1 MKATLA
7 KVRRTDFRQKQEA
20 AKAAAWAPLERGQT
34 ARDVEAKAHD
44 KAVATLAP
52 ETVLAAA
59 RDLGK
64 RGCWDYR
71 DPEHRWSLGRLAA
84 LARRI
89 DRDRNSRQTTR

>member
-1 MKATLA
+1 MKPALA
-7 KVRRTDFRQKQEA
+7 KVRRTDYRKEAEA
-20 AKAAAWAPLERGQT
+20 AKDAAWAPLERGQT

-89 DRDRNSRQTTR
+89 DRDRNSRHTTR

>member
-1 MKATLA
+1 MKTSLA
-7 KVRRTDFRQKQEA
+7 KVRRTDYRKAKEA
-20 AKAAAWAPLERGQT
+20 AAAAAWAPLERGQT
-34 ARDVEAKAHD
+34 LRELDARAHD

-71 DPEHRWSLGRLAA
+71 EPEHRWILGRLAA